1 MKKFVVPFI
10 LFPLI
15 YSCSSEN
22 ADEKANPEKLEIAD
36 SDTLEIKTDSA
47 EVAIEIST
55 ANYFRDFLSALQ
67 KKDFQQVETFISPN
81 FSNLNNEIWYLAL
94 DGNDESVDLIGNETR
109 PFTKK
114 DWKKHYLNVFSKEFI
129 ETVRSLNLDEIT
141 KEEGIESDLF
151 KNKKDKMNYKCR
163 TYFADKK
170 KQELVICLDLEIY
183 QEDED
188 LYSESSHI
196 FHFLI
201 DESGRPLFVKFAM
214 AG

>member
-22 ADEKANPEKLEIAD
+22 ADEKAKSETPKVVASDKEEVKIDSTKVVIDKSTGDYFKEFITALEN
-36 SDTLEIKTDSA
+36 K
-47 EVAIEIST
+47 
-55 ANYFRDFLSALQ
+55 N
-67 KKDFQQVETFISPN
+67 FQQVDSFISPH
-81 FSNLNNEIWYLAL
+81 FSNSTSEIWYQAL
-94 DGNDESVDLIGNETR
+94 DYSEEALDIKK

-114 DWKKHYLNVFSKEFI
+114 DLKKYYLNIFRKEFV
-129 ETVRSLNLDEIT
+129 ETVGSLDLNEIM
-141 KEEGIESDLF
+141 KKEGIESKLF
-151 KNKKDKMNYKCR
+151 KNMKDKMNYKCR